1 MRREYTMEAT
11 IALPD
16 SQAATSTTTTL
27 FKELLLEGDYG
38 SGMRGFN
45 IKLLFTRGTNDAIT
59 IQIPDD
65 GDGTAPTGSTGA
77 ATGLDQQGAFITEA
91 PHPID
96 GSNPYEVSASM
107 MFRNLKITV
116 LDNEPLYP

>member
-1 MRREYTMEAT
+1 MDAT

-16 SQAATSTTTTL
+16 SQAADSTTATL

-45 IKLLFTRGTNDAIT
+45 IKLLFDRGTNDTIT

-65 GDGTAPTGSTGA
+65 TDLTEADQSPTGSTGA
-77 ATGLDQQGAFITEA
+77 ATGLDQQGAFILEA

-96 GSNPYEVSASM
+96 GSNPYEVSASL
-107 MFRNLKITV
+107 MFRNLKMTI
-116 LDNEPLYP
+116 LDSQMLYP